1 MRLGGQN
8 SWGWYALW
16 PGIWFLESV
25 RFGQVSFFGES
36 GAVKVKSRETR
47 KTLEKRGR
55 GGRKEG
61 ENAEGGGVGL
71 GCWVARVTGWV
82 WGVVGSL
89 NPRKAQKNALSPPGL
104 RLLVVGLAGTGN
116 PGFRSAGV
124 GACY

>member
-1 MRLGGQN
+1 MLRPKNPALGI
-8 SWGWYALW
+8 
-16 PGIWFLESV
+16 PVFL
-25 RFGQVSFFGES
+25 
-36 GAVKVKSRETR
+36 VKILFLVKVVKSRETR

-71 GCWVARVTGWV
+71 GCWVASVTGWV